1 MRISKKTKIL
11 IKINIKLFI
20 HEYSTLVLFLISY
33 IIYYLSL
40 EPCLDGEE
48 ICGNNMKWIYKKLF
62 QIILSC
68 EISVLAIIKILFYDS
83 SKLHF
88 IHLIIVFGI

>member
-48 ICGNNMKWIYKKLF
+48 ICGNNF
-62 QIILSC
+62 IL
-68 EISVLAIIKILFYDS
+68 
-83 SKLHF
+83 
-88 IHLIIVFGI
+88 